1 MIVIHSLNVF
11 RFLQCTNAL
20 WLIAILHWDKVG
32 SILEKGFKRYKYL
45 KNGGKLADAP
55 PPVRILIL
63 GGSVTLGANC
73 PRYPAWKGTTA
84 VHSCSWVGRDIAGI
98 NKLSGEDVVNY
109 RAYPLGGTNTK
120 LGSMLLE
127 YNLLKSYN
135 EDYDIIINS
144 YSTND
149 MHIKA

>member
-1 MIVIHSLNVF
+1 M
-11 RFLQCTNAL
+11 

-45 KNGGKLADAP
+45 KNSGGTLADAP

-63 GGSVTLGANC
+63 GGSVTRGVNC
-73 PRYPAWKGTTA
+73 PRYPAWGLSSA
-84 VHSCSWVGRDIAGI
+84 VHSCTWVNRDIAGI
-98 NKLSGEDVVNY
+98 NKLLGEDVVNY
-109 RAYPLGGTNTK
+109 RAYPMGGTNSK